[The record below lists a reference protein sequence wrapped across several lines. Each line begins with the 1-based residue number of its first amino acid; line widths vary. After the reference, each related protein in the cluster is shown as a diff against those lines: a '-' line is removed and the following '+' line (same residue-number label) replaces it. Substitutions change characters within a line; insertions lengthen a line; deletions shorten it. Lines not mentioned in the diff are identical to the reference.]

1 MLKLSIIS
9 ECSYSIIKLT
19 QDALKELIEINSCKY
34 CVEVAT
40 HLKVHVIGQTF
51 YYDDVDEQVINIEV
65 GQVFQFLPA
74 GRDHHWACCF
84 RLLVH
89 R

>member
-40 HLKVHVIGQTF
+40 HLKVHVIGQTL
-51 YYDDVDEQVINIEV
+51 YCMNVVNVIKIEELVKSFNSYQQGEIIV
-65 GQVFQFLPA
+65 G
-74 GRDHHWACCF
+74 
-84 RLLVH
+84 LVVIDY
-89 R
+89 